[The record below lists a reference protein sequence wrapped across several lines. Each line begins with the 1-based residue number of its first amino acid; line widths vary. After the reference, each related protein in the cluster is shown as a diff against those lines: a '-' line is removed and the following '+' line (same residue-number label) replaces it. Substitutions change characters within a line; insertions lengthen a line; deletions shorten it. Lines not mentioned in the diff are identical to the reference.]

1 MVSSFLITSTTSAF
15 LSDIINSYLPMFF
28 LSQISLCKSLQHE
41 QRTDERRKLIS
52 TTAHSLS
59 CIHKVDV
66 TCTPSYERIQVEY
79 LFRLHRSFS
88 YLLSSTAT
96 SSCVFLLL
104 HTLHNLLVTSC
115 LELTKVPIKTEQLR
129 RLFAAEVSLALVT
142 GFLQDNICYPLHRS
156 SD

>member
-1 MVSSFLITSTTSAF
+1 
-15 LSDIINSYLPMFF
+15 MFF

-79 LFRLHRSFS
+79 LFRFS
-88 YLLSSTAT
+88 SSDYTGPSHIFWVALPPP
-96 SSCVFLLL
+96 SCVFLLL
-104 HTLHNLLVTSC
+104 RLCAQGHTLRNSLVTSC
-115 LELTKVPIKTEQLR
+115 LELTKMPTKTEQMR
-129 RLFAAEVSLALVT
+129 RLFTAEVSLALVT
-142 GFLQDNICYPLHRS
+142 GFLQDNISVTLYTDLGS
-156 SD
+156 